1 MHHFTDFIVV
11 QCQYKHFCFILI
23 NMHITSKTNKKT
35 MTPPLSGIKCPP
47 LEVPY
52 YCVLID
58 EH

>member
-1 MHHFTDFIVV
+1 MVATNTFFK
-11 QCQYKHFCFILI
+11 C
-23 NMHITSKTNKKT
+23 KTL